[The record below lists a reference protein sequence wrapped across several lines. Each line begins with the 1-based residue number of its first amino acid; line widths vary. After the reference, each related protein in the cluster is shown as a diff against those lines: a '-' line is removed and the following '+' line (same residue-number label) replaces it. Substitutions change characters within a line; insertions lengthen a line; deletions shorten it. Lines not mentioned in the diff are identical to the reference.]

1 MDVFVVSYGDS
12 YDRSVVGV
20 ALSLDNA
27 RALARSYLESSR
39 RVADGYRL
47 VASDAEWFCVARYTP
62 GVVGDFLED
71 ELDLG

>member
-20 ALSLDNA
+20 ALSLDDA

-39 RVADGYRL
+39 RVADGHRL

>member
-20 ALSLDNA
+20 ALSLDAA
-27 RALARSYLESSR
+27 RELARSYVPAGS
-39 RVADGYRL
+39 G
-47 VASDAEWFCVARYTP
+47 WFGVARYTP

-71 ELDLG
+71 ELDLD

>member
-20 ALSLDNA
+20 ALSLDDA
-27 RALARSYLESSR
+27 RALARSYQESER

-47 VASDAEWFCVARYTP
+47 VVSDAEWFRVARYTS
-62 GVVGDFLED
+62 GVVNDCLED
-71 ELDLG
+71 ELYLD

>member
-20 ALSLDNA
+20 ALSLDDA
-27 RALARSYLESSR
+27 RALARSYDF
-39 RVADGYRL
+39 A
-47 VASDAEWFCVARYTP
+47 ASGWFRVARYTP

-71 ELDLG
+71 ELDLD